1 MFALVENNE
10 FVKILNDRKGFIGT
24 ADNIEIVWEEK
35 TRTVNITDEEGNDVL
50 WTQEEIDNSDAP
62 EGTQVDDIKTIE
74 ETYKESKEV
83 TTQQEVKYSKDVFT
97 KWTNEERE
105 AIGIHEV
112 VIDSSNKQDEY
123 YYINTDISYS
133 FDGSS
138 VIGSYGTATP
148 KPLDDVL
155 FVEGDEIPDDKA
167 VGDVKQYGLKGL
179 EIAKIKAQAGG
190 LLAPTDWY
198 VIRYQEDN
206 TKTIPTDV
214 ATYRNEVRAKSDEME
229 NMINACG
236 TVEDLKILFTYVED
250 EQGNVTRPLV
260 SFPEVI

>member
-1 MFALVENNE
+1 MFALIENNE

-35 TRTVNITDEEGNDVL
+35 TRTVEITDEEGNAVLDENGDVQ
-50 WTQEEIDNSDAP
+50 TR
-62 EGTQVDDIKTIE
+62 E

-105 AIGIHEV
+105 AIGVYEV
-112 VIDSSNKQDEY
+112 QVDNTNKKDEA

-133 FDGSS
+133 YADG
-138 VIGSYGTATP
+138 VVTASYGTPTP

-155 FVEGDEIPDDKA
+155 FVEGDEIPSDKA
-167 VGDVKQYGLKGL
+167 VGDVKQYGLKGQ
-179 EIAKIKAQAGG
+179 KISIIKQQAGG

-198 VIRYQEDN
+198 VIKANEVADYSV
-206 TKTIPTDV
+206 PTDI
-214 ATYRNEVRAKSDEME
+214 ATYRTNVRAKSNEME
-229 NMINACG
+229 NQINACT
-236 TVEDLKILFTYVED
+236 TVDELKALYEYTEDAE
-250 EQGNVTRPLV
+250 GNITRPLAE
-260 SFPEVI
+260 FPEEL